1 MEFITLFFTTT
12 FVFAFQK
19 ILQFLWDKFFP
30 KNKNIK
36 RGKQYGKK

>member
-1 MEFITLFFTTT
+1 MNFITLFFTTAL
-12 FVFAFQK
+12 VFIIQK
-19 ILQFLWDKFFP
+19 FLQFIWDKFFP